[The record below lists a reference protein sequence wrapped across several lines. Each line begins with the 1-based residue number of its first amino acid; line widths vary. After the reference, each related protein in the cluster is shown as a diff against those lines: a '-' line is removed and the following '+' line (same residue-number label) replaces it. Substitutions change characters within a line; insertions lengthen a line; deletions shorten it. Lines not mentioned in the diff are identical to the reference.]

1 MTDSV
6 TVFPP
11 GWRLTDANDDPI
23 SGGTIEFYTAGSST
37 PKTVYSDSAL
47 ATSVGTSVTTDAGG
61 YPTSGGN
68 KCIIYTTT
76 TALKI
81 ILKDAAGSAIA
92 THDNFRP
99 VNITTTSGT
108 GATDVEVHPK
118 TADFTAVAGDKGYL
132 FQCDPTG
139 GTFQVTLTSAV
150 TLGNG
155 WSALFRHDGTANQV
169 KIATSSGQ
177 YIKLPGG
184 STTAGF
190 ALTGKGHLVRIVC
203 DGAGF
208 VVDNVTEPFLGSNLS
223 TFTVEDRVSAFP
235 TSPVVGG
242 RYLFNATPTGAAAT
256 AGFAQHDIAEY
267 DGQGSYTKYTPYSD
281 CGWIAY
287 IKDENLNTQYQG
299 TAWTDLSNV
308 TAPAT
313 TYLQAALFQDQKTSG
328 TNGGSNA
335 AGAWTTRTLNTTVS
349 NSITG
354 CTIASNVVTL
364 PTGQYYI
371 VGRQVFGGVDKVKTR
386 FRSTTGS
393 TVLLGENILPIN
405 TASPLYFNAIVS
417 GIITVSGASETF
429 DLQYYATTVVGAA
442 GLGSAQSIASVNEV
456 YASLEITSLASQQ
469 GAQGVA
475 GTTGST
481 GPGYAATS
489 TTSIAMAA
497 SGSKSITT
505 QTGLAYTAGA
515 RIRLTSAGTPADY
528 WEGVIT
534 SYTSGSGALVFTAD
548 KATNTATHADWNI
561 NLAGEIGSNGSNGA
575 AGATGASGPVAIDYT
590 WDTGTTAADPGSG
603 KIRAN
608 NATLSSATALYI
620 NETDRLGNS
629 LANFIATWDDSTST
643 NKGVLEVID
652 LTTPTNRVFFTLT
665 ALTDNGSYDTL
676 TVTYRAGATSFSAV
690 NVALLYFPAG
700 DKGADGA
707 GSFTSLT
714 PGNGITSTLT
724 AAAPGSAITTSGTV
738 SAAEPVN
745 AQTGTTYTVV
755 DGDRAKL
762 LTLSNASSVA
772 VTLPQAATST
782 AFVTGWFVDVMNLG
796 AGTVTITPTTSTIAG
811 SAALTIRTGRGCRI
825 ISDGTNYQVDQLPLA
840 VVVAS
845 GKLLTVSNTLTLAG
859 TDSTTMTFP
868 AVSSTVV
875 TIGNTAT
882 LGVGFACTPYSA
894 GTKSSGTYTP
904 AESDGAMQYAV
915 NGGAHT
921 LAPPANNTTIC
932 VQYTNNGS
940 AGAITTSGFTKVS
953 GSFTTTNGDDFM
965 CFLTRNN
972 GFTLLSITA
981 LQ

>member
-99 VNITTTSGT
+99 VNITTSSGT

-118 TADFTAVAGDKGYL
+118 TANFTAVAGDKGYL

-190 ALTGKGHLVRIVC
+190 ALTGNGHLARVVC

-256 AGFAQHDIAEY
+256 AGFSLGDIAEY

-328 TNGGSNA
+328 TNGGTNTAS
-335 AGAWTTRTLNTTVS
+335 AWTTRTLNTTVS

-475 GTTGST
+475 GTTGAT

-561 NLAGEIGSNGSNGA
+561 NLAGEIGSAGA
-575 AGATGASGPVAIDYT
+575 AGSTGSTGATGATGATGPNIGLDYT
-590 WDTGTTAADPGSG
+590 WSTSTGTPSSG
-603 KIRAN
+603 QILVD
-608 NATLSSATALYI
+608 NATPASATTLKIHESNRQGASQASY
-620 NETDRLGNS
+620 
-629 LANFIATWDDSTST
+629 IATWDDSTTTATRGVIRILDVAAPGTNFLEYMITGSITDAGTYDTFPVTYIGGAGTITNSSIVSVAFYRTGDQGASGAGTGDVVGPASSVDSEIALFSST
-643 NKGVLEVID
+643 TGKLIKRASTTGILKGASGVLSAA
-652 LTTPTNRVFFTLT
+652 T
-665 ALTDNGSYDTL
+665 AGTDYLAPPSGTAILKANSGGALANATAGTDYYNPGGTDVAVADGGTGSSTA
-676 TVTYRAGATSFSAV
+676 AGARTNLGLGTVATFDETTAAQYQANTSGKALSTDKVWSAAG
-690 NVALLYFPAG
+690 NVALSG
-700 DKGADGA
+700 
-707 GSFTSLT
+707 
-714 PGNGITSTLT
+714 TSTVTPDFSAGINFTFT
-724 AAAPGSAITTSGTV
+724 ATSATNYTLANPTNVKVGQAGFIRLAQPSSGTV
-738 SAAEPVN
+738 VTASF
-745 AQTGTTYTVV
+745 G
-755 DGDRAKL
+755 
-762 LTLSNASSVA
+762 SNWK
-772 VTLPQAATST
+772 
-782 AFVTGWFVDVMNLG
+782 F
-796 AGTVTITPTTSTIAG
+796 
-811 SAALTIRTGRGCRI
+811 
-825 ISDGTNYQVDQLPLA
+825 
-840 VVVAS
+840 AS
-845 GKLLTVSNTLTLAG
+845 GTAPSL
-859 TDSTTMTFP
+859 
-868 AVSSTVV
+868 
-875 TIGNTAT
+875 TAT
-882 LGVGFACTPYSA
+882 LSKVDVLFYQVT
-894 GTKSSGTYTP
+894 
-904 AESDGAMQYAV
+904 GASEIVANLVKAV
-915 NGGAHT
+915 
-921 LAPPANNTTIC
+921 
-932 VQYTNNGS
+932 V
-940 AGAITTSGFTKVS
+940 
-953 GSFTTTNGDDFM
+953 
-965 CFLTRNN
+965 
-972 GFTLLSITA
+972 
-981 LQ
+981 

>member
-11 GWRLTDANDDPI
+11 GWRLTDSNDDPI

-99 VNITTTSGT
+99 VNITTSSGT

-139 GTFQVTLTSAV
+139 GTFQAALTSAV

-313 TYLQAALFQDQKTSG
+313 TYLQAAVFQDQKASG
-328 TNGGSNA
+328 TNGGTNTAS
-335 AGAWTTRTLNTTVS
+335 AWTTHTLNTSVS

-354 CTIASNVVTL
+354 CSIASNVITL

-371 VGRQVFGGVDKVKTR
+371 AGRLVVGGVDKARAR

-393 TVLLGENILPIN
+393 TVLMGETILAIN
-405 TASPLYFNAIVS
+405 TASPLIFDALVS
-417 GIITVSGASETF
+417 GVITVSAATETF
-429 DLQYYATTVVGAA
+429 DLQYYTQTAVANT
-442 GLGSAQSIASVNEV
+442 GLGSAQSIASTVEV
-456 YASLEITSLASQQ
+456 YATLEITSLASQQ

-534 SYTSGSGALVFTAD
+534 AYTSGSGALVFTAD

-575 AGATGASGPVAIDYT
+575 AGATGASGPVPIDYT
-590 WDTGTTAADPGSG
+590 FSTSTSTGPASG
-603 KIRAN
+603 TIRASV
-608 NATLSSATALYI
+608 ATFTGSFNLYI
-620 NETDRLGNS
+620 SETDRLGNNLS
-629 LANFIATWDDSTST
+629 AFIQSWDDSTNPT
-643 NKGVLEVID
+643 TKGTLEIID
-652 LTTPTNRVFFTLT
+652 LTTPANRTYLKITGSV
-665 ALTDNGSYDTL
+665 TDNGTDDTVP
-676 TVTYRAGATSFSAV
+676 VTYVSGATSFTAV
-690 NVALLYFPAG
+690 NVALLFTPAG
-700 DKGADGA
+700 DQGASGSGTGDTVGPASATDNAAVRFDATTGKLIQNSGVIINDSNNVSGIAALSATTIELGHASDTTVSRSSA
-707 GSFTSLT
+707 GVMAVEGETVHTNSISRTVTAAGIELGHATDTTLSRSAAGRLAVE
-714 PGNGITSTLT
+714 GKNALLNGQTDTLT
-724 AAAPGSAITTSGTV
+724 AGYATTS
-738 SAAEPVN
+738 
-745 AQTGTTYTVV
+745 
-755 DGDRAKL
+755 
-762 LTLSNASSVA
+762 
-772 VTLPQAATST
+772 
-782 AFVTGWFVDVMNLG
+782 
-796 AGTVTITPTTSTIAG
+796 
-811 SAALTIRTGRGCRI
+811 
-825 ISDGTNYQVDQLPLA
+825 
-840 VVVAS
+840 
-845 GKLLTVSNTLTLAG
+845 
-859 TDSTTMTFP
+859 
-868 AVSSTVV
+868 
-875 TIGNTAT
+875 
-882 LGVGFACTPYSA
+882 YSA
-894 GTKSSGTYTP
+894 GTKSSGTFTP
-904 AESDGAMQYAV
+904 SEANGPMQNAV
-915 NGGAHT
+915 NGGAHA
-921 LAPPANNTTIC
+921 LAPPTNNTSIHLI
-932 VQYTNNGS
+932 YTNNGS
-940 AGAITTSGFTKVS
+940 AGTITTSAFTKVS
-953 GSFTTTNGDDFM
+953 GSFTTTNGDDFE
-965 CFLTRNN
+965 CIISNNN
-972 GFTLLSITA
+972 GFSTLTIRA